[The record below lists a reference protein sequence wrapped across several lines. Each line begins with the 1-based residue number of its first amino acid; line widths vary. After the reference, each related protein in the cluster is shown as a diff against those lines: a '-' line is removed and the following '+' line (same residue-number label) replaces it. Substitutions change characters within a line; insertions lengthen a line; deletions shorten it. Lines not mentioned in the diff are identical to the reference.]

1 MKSST
6 GAPSVFYFCMTELF
20 SSASA
25 RSCVSANIGNL
36 SVNPVRSIHDGSL

>member
-20 SSASA
+20 SPASA
-25 RSCVSANIGNL
+25 RTCVVADIGNL

>member
-20 SSASA
+20 SPAKMH
-25 RSCVSANIGNL
+25 SCILATIGNS